1 MKLAKSTFSV
11 WLAVLATTGFL
22 LLTATG
28 CKKAA
33 APKPIQPTLS
43 PEQAKEQRLTWN
55 LKTLVEAY
63 EKAGHTNPK
72 WDEPAKRALTEF
84 ARSRSQ
90 CTESNEAWTLIIF
103 TNCIT
108 ATDAGCDDPMIRYLY
123 IRFCMNQ
130 ANSAQAFTDAY
141 YQTAKDMQKSMYPP
155 VRKFYAAAR
164 ALDQIFSTYGTNTA
178 NQPIWREITPL
189 IGQNIEAALNDKT
202 MSAREAY
209 EIANKALSLMCGDT
223 NQYQRAYDCVEKIML
238 GNWPNDYTIW
248 LLKGRAFTDMAWHA
262 RGSGWAYT
270 VSDKGWK
277 HFSERL
283 ATAQEALEHAWELY
297 PKDTEIAHQ
306 MMTVML
312 GQGGGR
318 DRMELWFNRAM
329 ALDPNDYDAC
339 SKKLY
344 YLEPK
349 WYGSR
354 EAMLDFGRECVQ
366 NTNWAGQVPLVLADA
381 HWNFHRGYVDKSEQ
395 TNYWMQPD
403 VWPDIKMS
411 YDRFF
416 ELNPE
421 ATRYYHNY
429 AWYAYQCEQWNAF
442 NELIPKLGPI
452 NYDYFGGKAEFDKM
466 VQLAKEHSGSPKSE
480 ENK

>member
-1 MKLAKSTFSV
+1 MKLAKSTLLV
-11 WLAVLATTGFL
+11 WLAVLAAAGFL

-33 APKPIQPTLS
+33 ALKPIQPTLS

-55 LKTLVEAY
+55 LKTLVDPY
-63 EKAGHTNPK
+63 QKAGHTNPK
-72 WDEPAKRALTEF
+72 WDEPAKCALTEF

-90 CTESNEAWTLIIF
+90 CTESNEAWGLIIA
-103 TNCIT
+103 TNCES
-108 ATDAGCDDPMIRYLY
+108 AVQAGCDDPMVKYLF
-123 IRFCMNQ
+123 IRFALDQ
-130 ANSAQAFTDAY
+130 TNSKEVFLKAFC
-141 YQTAKDMQKSMYPP
+141 QTAKDMQKSAYPP
-155 VRKFYAAAR
+155 VRKFYAAER
-164 ALDQIFSTYGTNTA
+164 ALDQIFYTCGTNTA
-178 NQPIWREITPL
+178 GQPIWGEITPL
-189 IGQNIEAALNDKT
+189 ISQSVEAALNDKT
-202 MSAREAY
+202 MPAREAY
-209 EIANKALSLMCGDT
+209 EIANKALYWVSCDT
-223 NQYQRAYDCVEKIML
+223 NNYQQAYRCVEKPL
-238 GNWPNDYTIW
+238 LENWPDDYTVW
-248 LLKGRAFTDMAWHA
+248 LLKGTAYIQMAWNA

-270 VSDKGWK
+270 VSAKGWE

-283 ATAQEALEHAWELY
+283 ATAQEALEHAWKLY
-297 PKDTEIAHQ
+297 PKDPEIAHQ

-318 DRMELWFNRAM
+318 DRMELWFDRAM
-329 ALDPNDYDAC
+329 VLDPNDYEAC
-339 SKKLY
+339 SRKLY

-366 NTNWAGQVPLVLADA
+366 NTNWAGRVPLVLVDA
-381 HWNFHRGYVDKSEQ
+381 HWNFCRGYIDKSEQ
-395 TNYWMQPD
+395 TNYWKQPD

-442 NELIPKLGPI
+442 NELIQKLGLI
-452 NYDYFGGKAEFDKM
+452 NYDFFGGKAEFDKM
-466 VQLAKEHSGSPKSE
+466 VRLAKEHSGKPK
-480 ENK
+480 

>member
-1 MKLAKSTFSV
+1 MIWFKRGDMKFAKSTFPV
-11 WLAVLATTGFL
+11 CLVVLVTAGFL

-28 CKKAA
+28 CKQD
-33 APKPIQPTLS
+33 PK
-43 PEQAKEQRLTWN
+43 KQRLTWN
-55 LKTLVEAY
+55 LKTLVDAY
-63 EKAGHTNPK
+63 QKAGHTNPK
-72 WDEPAKRALTEF
+72 WDEPAKCALTEF

-90 CTESNEAWTLIIF
+90 CTESNEAWGLIIA
-103 TNCIT
+103 TNCES
-108 ATDAGCDDPMIRYLY
+108 AVQAGCDDPMVKYLF
-123 IRFCMNQ
+123 IRFALDQ
-130 ANSAQAFTDAY
+130 TNSKGVFLKAFC
-141 YQTAKDMQKSMYPP
+141 QTAKDMQKSAYPP
-155 VRKFYAAAR
+155 VRKFYAAER
-164 ALDQIFSTYGTNTA
+164 ALDQIFYTCGTNTA
-178 NQPIWREITPL
+178 GQPIWGEITPL
-189 IGQNIEAALNDKT
+189 ISQSVEAALNDKT
-202 MSAREAY
+202 MPAREAY
-209 EIANKALSLMCGDT
+209 EIANKALYWVSCDT
-223 NQYQRAYDCVEKIML
+223 NNYQQAYRCVEKSL
-238 GNWPNDYTIW
+238 LENWPDDYTVW
-248 LLKGRAFTDMAWHA
+248 LLKGTAYIQMAWNA

-270 VSDKGWK
+270 VSDKGWE

-283 ATAQEALEHAWELY
+283 ATAQEALEHAWKLN
-297 PKDTEIAHQ
+297 PKDPEIAHQ

-312 GQGGGR
+312 GGGR
-318 DRMELWFNRAM
+318 DRMELWFDRAM

-466 VQLAKEHSGSPKSE
+466 VQLAKERA
-480 ENK
+480 NKPE